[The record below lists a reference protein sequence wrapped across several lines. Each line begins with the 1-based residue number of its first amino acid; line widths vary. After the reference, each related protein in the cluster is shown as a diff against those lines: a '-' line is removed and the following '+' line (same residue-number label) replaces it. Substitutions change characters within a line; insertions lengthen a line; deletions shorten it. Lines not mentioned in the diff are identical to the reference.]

1 MAVIHLLCKQVASCS
16 EEKLLCARSDIKGL
30 FGENAAKPQ
39 QRVGMVSDLQECQTQ
54 TRSRAKM

>member
-30 FGENAAKPQ
+30 FGKMLQ
-39 QRVGMVSDLQECQTQ
+39 SHSRDLEWFG
-54 TRSRAKM
+54 